1 LGIGLIPITDTTRG
15 GDLIERITGV
25 RNHLAGEMGVVLP
38 KVRVRDER
46 SQGDYEYSIRI
57 AGNPVATGT
66 LRPGKFLAV
75 DSGQTTGRVE
85 GEMTR
90 DPAFQQPAVW
100 IEPSRVQQAKIYGY
114 QPVPADAVL
123 ARHLQEVAR
132 RHADELLSRDA
143 TKALID
149 RLKVTS
155 PTVVDELIPGVMK
168 LADVQ
173 QVLQNLLREEV
184 PIRQLGTILET
195 LGDWAPKT
203 KDPVWL
209 TEYVRNRLAR
219 SICSRYCD
227 EHRRLFCVM
236 MDPLME
242 ERIAAGV
249 EHNERGMFIKMSPQA
264 IELTCQ
270 RISEAVQKLLTM
282 GRPPVIVVSPRIRA
296 SLRQITSSSLPRIHI
311 LSLMET
317 TQDISLENVGM
328 VTDPPAAS
336 PKPSA

>member
-1 LGIGLIPITDTTRG
+1 
-15 GDLIERITGV
+15 
-25 RNHLAGEMGVVLP
+25 
-38 KVRVRDER
+38 
-46 SQGDYEYSIRI
+46 
-57 AGNPVATGT
+57 
-66 LRPGKFLAV
+66 
-75 DSGQTTGRVE
+75 
-85 GEMTR
+85 
-90 DPAFQQPAVW
+90 
-100 IEPSRVQQAKIYGY
+100 
-114 QPVPADAVL
+114 
-123 ARHLQEVAR
+123 
-132 RHADELLSRDA
+132 
-143 TKALID
+143 
-149 RLKVTS
+149 
-155 PTVVDELIPGVMK
+155 
-168 LADVQ
+168 
-173 QVLQNLLREEV
+173 LREEV

-227 EHRRLFCVM
+227 ENRRLFCVM

-282 GRPPVIVVSPRIRA
+282 GRPPVVVVSPRIRA
-296 SLRQITSSSLPRIHI
+296 SLRQITSASLPRIHI

-328 VTDPPAAS
+328 ITDPPAGGV
-336 PKPSA
+336 KQSATPT